1 MKTQNY
7 SNHSRLVAG
16 SHGLTFFAI
25 LAFWIGSFVNLAD
38 AEGPAL
44 YSASLLSV
52 AGFIFVC
59 FFVFVRMFALKAQDR
74 AIRAEENLRHF
85 VLTGKLLPASLRIG
99 QKFKVTKDLSA
110 NDLVVAQTPAEQY
123 QEYRVQSGDSV
134 TAIAV
139 RFGMSVK
146 DLKAINNLRSSQIKI
161 GQRLKVVA
169 QPVVQRYKV
178 KSGDNLSAIAA
189 EYNTSVKALLELN
202 DLSSAAIW
210 VGQVLKVP
218 TK

>member
-1 MKTQNY
+1 MKTQDY

-16 SHGLTFFAI
+16 WHGLTFFAI

-74 AIRAEENLRHF
+74 AIRAEENLIHF

-99 QKFKVTKDLSA
+99 QIVALRFAADEEFAALAVKASA
-110 NDLVVAQTPAEQY
+110 ENLTGKQIKESINNWKADT
-123 QEYRVQSGDSV
+123 YRV
-134 TAIAV
+134 
-139 RFGMSVK
+139 
-146 DLKAINNLRSSQIKI
+146 
-161 GQRLKVVA
+161 
-169 QPVVQRYKV
+169 
-178 KSGDNLSAIAA
+178 
-189 EYNTSVKALLELN
+189 
-202 DLSSAAIW
+202 
-210 VGQVLKVP
+210 
-218 TK
+218 